1 MRPLQLD
8 YQRSHAPS
16 RLGGIVLLAIAVAL
30 SFKLFSG
37 YSALSD
43 QAAVAEDKLAR
54 LERLSGRA
62 HPDAGHDSA
71 DSASLRQEMNHANEV
86 LRHLSLP
93 WDKLFKAVES
103 SATDQV
109 ALLSIQPDEKRG
121 TVSIGGEAKNVEAM
135 LDYVRR
141 LQRSHT
147 LSNIYLVN
155 HQVEQQDPQTPVR
168 FSVVATWLNK

>member
-8 YQRSHAPS
+8 YQRSHSPS
-16 RLGGIVLLAIAVAL
+16 RRGGIVLLAIAVAL
-30 SFKLFSG
+30 SLKLIAG

-43 QAAVAEDKLAR
+43 EAANAEDKLAR
-54 LERLSGRA
+54 LEKISSRAHLDSGR
-62 HPDAGHDSA
+62 DSA
-71 DSASLRQEMNHANEV
+71 DSAALRQEITRANEV
-86 LRHLSLP
+86 LKHLSLP
-93 WDKLFKAVES
+93 WDKLFEAVES
-103 SATDQV
+103 SASEQV

-121 TVSIGGEAKNVEAM
+121 TVSIGGEAKNAEAM

-141 LQRSHT
+141 LQRSHM
-147 LSNIYLVN
+147 LSNIYLLN